1 LRHMPVGRMGLFSCL
16 VGPVGTALS
25 ALLLGTKVSAL
36 DLVAL
41 AMVLGAVLLPTLIT
55 WRGR

>member
-1 LRHMPVGRMGLFSCL
+1 MGLFSCL
-16 VGPVGTALS
+16 VGPVGTAIS

-41 AMVLGAVLLPTLIT
+41 AIVLGAVLLPSLIA
-55 WRGR
+55 WRAR